1 MKFLKKFVPIIV
13 IMSLLMS
20 FVMPIRV
27 FAADNKK
34 QEVKIDEKE
43 FTRFSDQDGL
53 LGALDGI
60 LGILLWIPRAL
71 CAVTIIVGE
80 TVVSQVI
87 MQGQVDE
94 ARLDC

>member
-13 IMSLLMS
+13 IMSLLIS
-20 FVMPIRV
+20 FVMPIKI
-27 FAADNKK
+27 FAADKK
-34 QEVKIDEKE
+34 EEVTIPEAE

>member
-13 IMSLLMS
+13 IMTLLIS
-20 FVMPIRV
+20 YVMPIRV
-27 FAADNKK
+27 FAADQN
-34 QEVKIDEKE
+34 QEVTIPERE
-43 FTRFSDQDGL
+43 FTQFSDADGL

>member
-13 IMSLLMS
+13 IMSLLIS
-20 FVMPIRV
+20 FIMPIRV
-27 FAADNKK
+27 FAADQNK
-34 QEVKIDEKE
+34 EVTIPETE
-43 FTRFSDQDGL
+43 FTKFSDSDGL

-71 CAVTIIVGE
+71 CAVTIIIGE

-87 MQGQVDE
+87 MQANQPE
-94 ARLDC
+94 SRLDC

>member
-27 FAADNKK
+27 FAAEQK

-43 FTRFSDQDGL
+43 FTRFSDKDGL

-71 CAVTIIVGE
+71 FAVTIIVGE

-87 MQGQVDE
+87 MEGQTDE